1 MQKKTDTE
9 YRSKFAILYREDLEA
24 IEEILL
30 KVPKGYD
37 PSLSYTLIKKAKH
50 KEEYE
55 AKKLNDIP
63 DNISLKEFRLFT
75 HYNKNYKTSYFSL
88 MEDWEKCVRI
98 SFTSPDTF
106 LRGKF
111 GEIEDI
117 IKSKEHP
124 VIYYIKKTYWI
135 IYLLFIFSFVPS
147 GPIILSRKT
156 QPTIFIIWLAYSFIV
171 WVLFIAGLISSRL
184 KSINVKQESNGQP
197 LLLRKREELFV
208 LTVAGF
214 ISLLI
219 YGLFVL
225 ALKHL

>member
-24 IEEILL
+24 IEEMLL
-30 KVPKGYD
+30 KVPEEYS
-37 PSLSYTLIKKAKH
+37 PSLSYTLIKKAKL

-63 DNISLKEFRLFT
+63 DNITLKEFRLFT

-88 MEDWEKCVRI
+88 SEDWRHCVHI

-124 VIYYIKKTYWI
+124 LLYYIKKSFWLVE
-135 IYLLFIFSFVPS
+135 LLFLFSFVPS
-147 GPIILSRKT
+147 GPIILSRRT
-156 QPTIFIIWLAYSFIV
+156 QPNIFIIWLAYSFIV
-171 WVLFIAGLISSRL
+171 GVLFIAGLISSRL
-184 KSINVKQESNGQP
+184 RSINVKRESNGQP
-197 LLLRKREELFV
+197 LLLRKREEIFV

-214 ISLLI
+214 ISLAI